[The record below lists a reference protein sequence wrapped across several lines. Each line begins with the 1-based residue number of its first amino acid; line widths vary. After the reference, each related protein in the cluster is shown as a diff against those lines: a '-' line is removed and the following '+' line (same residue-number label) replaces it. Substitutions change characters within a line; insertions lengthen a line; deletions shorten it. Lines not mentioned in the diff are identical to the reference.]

1 MCGTRRTQIGAD
13 DKDIA
18 TTEGLCALGDQ
29 AIDSN
34 IEGLKW
40 PPERAE
46 KAVVDAVF
54 ISPEPADLISVV
66 DAACLCRDR
75 TIKER
80 RGNFSKLQRVA
91 IKVNNKT
98 VLVEGA
104 ISLES
109 GSLI

>member
-1 MCGTRRTQIGAD
+1 MCGTRRIHIGAD
-13 DKDIA
+13 DEDVG
-18 TTEGLCALGDQ
+18 TTEGLCALGDH

-40 PPERAE
+40 PPKRAE

-54 ISPEPADLISVV
+54 IGQEPADLISVV

-75 TIKER
+75 TIKEHR
-80 RGNFSKLQRVA
+80 RNFSKMQWVA

-98 VLVEGA
+98 VLVAGA
-104 ISLES
+104 ISPES